1 LPISW
6 HVGLTTLQAVE
17 RLALR
22 WCIHMKRRHRCG
34 GTRGE
39 GVQER
44 LMVLFQFDRGGG
56 GNAGLS
62 VPGIAAL

>member
-1 LPISW
+1 
-6 HVGLTTLQAVE
+6 
-17 RLALR
+17 
-22 WCIHMKRRHRCG
+22 MKRRHRCG

-39 GVQER
+39 VVQER

-62 VPGIAAL
+62 VPGIAAR